1 MFKRVT
7 DFARDGG
14 GDMYADALG
23 LALTGDAPGIR
34 QQVQLRLGFFR
45 GEWFLD
51 EDRGTP
57 WFESVLVK
65 NPDLV
70 EVQDIFRTSI
80 LSVRGVREIQFL
92 NLTYTGRRQ
101 AALDFKADTDEG
113 ELSFSSAQLPGG

>member
-7 DFARDGG
+7 DFGLTD

-23 LALTGDAPGIR
+23 LAMTGDAPGIR

-51 EDRGTP
+51 DDRGIP
-57 WFESVLVK
+57 WFDRILIK

-70 EVQDIFRTSI
+70 DAQDIFRTAI
-80 LSVRGVREIQFL
+80 LSVRGVLDVQYL
-92 NLTYTGRRQ
+92 NLSYTGRRQ
-101 AALDFKADTDEG
+101 AALDFKASTDLG
-113 ELSFSSAQLPGG
+113 ELSFSSGQLPG

>member
-7 DFARDGG
+7 DFGLDAD

-23 LALTGDAPGIR
+23 LAMTGDAPGIR

-51 EDRGTP
+51 DDRGIP
-57 WFESVLVK
+57 WFDRILIK

-70 EVQDIFRTSI
+70 DAQDIFRTAI
-80 LSVRGVREIQFL
+80 LSVRGVLDVKYL
-92 NLTYTGRRQ
+92 NLGYTGRRQ
-101 AALDFKADTDEG
+101 AALDFKANTDLG
-113 ELSFSSAQLPGG
+113 ELSFSSGQLPG

>member
-1 MFKRVT
+1 MLKRVT
-7 DFARDGG
+7 DFALDSG

-23 LALTGDAPGIR
+23 LVLTGDAPGIR
-34 QQVQLRLGFFR
+34 QQTQLRLGFFR

-51 EDRGTP
+51 ENRGIP

-101 AALDFKADTDEG
+101 AALDFKTNTDEG